1 MKLAL
6 SNLAWNNDDSELIFN
21 QLKQLNINNIEG
33 VLTKL
38 DSWDKI
44 SLDTLL
50 EFKEKLDSNHILI
63 PSLQSLFYNINCENI
78 SDEDIFIN
86 HFERIIEYSKFL
98 SVKVLVFGSPSLRKK
113 VDKWEESLCRVFKK
127 LDNILENT
135 GIEIS
140 IEPNSKIYGGDYFFT
155 VSEIVSFIEQNNL
168 KNIKTMIDTH
178 NIILEGL
185 NPISELNTYYE
196 HINHIHISENNLHPI
211 KDIDFHLKFSNEVKK
226 IKYNKIITYEV
237 ISCNNILESI
247 ELFSK
252 IYN

>member
-6 SNLAWNNDDSELIFN
+6 SNLAWNNEDSELMFN
-21 QLKQLNINNIEG
+21 HLKQHNINNIEG
-33 VLTKL
+33 VLTKI

-50 EFKEKLDSNHILI
+50 EFKKRLDSNHILI
-63 PSLQSLFYNINCENI
+63 PSLQSLFYNVNCKNI
-78 SDEDIFIN
+78 SDEDVFIN
-86 HFERIIEYSKFL
+86 HFERLIEYCKIL

-113 VDKWEESLCRVFKK
+113 VDKWEESLSKVFIK
-127 LDNILENT
+127 LDNLLENT

-155 VSEIVSFIEQNNL
+155 VSEIVSFIKKNNL

-178 NIILEGL
+178 NIILEEL

-196 HINHIHISENNLHPI
+196 HINHIHISENNLLPI
-211 KDIDFHLKFSNEVKK
+211 KNLNFHLDFSNEIKK
-226 IKYNKIITYEV
+226 MNYNKIITYEV

-247 ELFSK
+247 KLFSE

>member
-6 SNLAWNNDDSELIFN
+6 SNFAWNNDDSELMFN
-21 QLKQLNINNIEG
+21 YLKQLNINNIEG

-44 SLDTLL
+44 SLDTLSH
-50 EFKEKLDSNHILI
+50 FKKSLDSNHILI
-63 PSLQSLFYNINCENI
+63 PSLQSLFYNINCKNI
-78 SDEDIFIN
+78 SDEDVFIN

-127 LDNILENT
+127 LDDMLENT

-140 IEPNSKIYGGDYFFT
+140 IEPNSKLYGGDYFFT
-155 VSEIVSFIEQNNL
+155 VPEIVSFIKKNNL

-178 NIILEGL
+178 NIILEEL
-185 NPISELNTYYE
+185 DPIYELKTYYE
-196 HINHIHISENNLHPI
+196 YINHIHISENNLHPI
-211 KDIDFHLKFSNEVKK
+211 KDINFHLDFSSEIKK
-226 IKYNKIITYEV
+226 INYDKIVTYEV
-237 ISCNNILESI
+237 ISCDNILESI
-247 ELFSK
+247 KLFSQ
-252 IYN
+252 IYS